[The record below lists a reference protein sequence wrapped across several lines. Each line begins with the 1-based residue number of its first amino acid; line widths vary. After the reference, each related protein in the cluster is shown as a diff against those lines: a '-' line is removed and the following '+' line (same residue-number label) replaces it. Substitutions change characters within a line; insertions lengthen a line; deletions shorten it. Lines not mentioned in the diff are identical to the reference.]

1 MAELVD
7 GRNDQLVEDSFSMSM
22 AEDPV
27 DDASVLAG
35 MGAPE
40 VGMPANT
47 EQAGPVRE
55 GTDVT
60 MARLAETD
68 PMAHDMARNFQA
80 DMSRMQNEHLMTQ
93 REMLD
98 TLKELRALPSGE
110 TPEAEAGSGLPEGI
124 TDDHLSMF
132 QSMAEHFGYIPRQ
145 ELADE
150 KIVEARESYAEEAL
164 RRGVY
169 EHGEA
174 FGTIGADGNVL
185 VNPAVQERM
194 RMAEERLTDPNRGL
208 TALELYN
215 LEIGRPAAAVEAAP
229 PRRGVPQPNVAR
241 RSTGGGEPV
250 SIYDPARGDSRDDV
264 FARAFVL
271 TKKELGG

>member
-1 MAELVD
+1 
-7 GRNDQLVEDSFSMSM
+7 
-22 AEDPV
+22 
-27 DDASVLAG
+27 
-35 MGAPE
+35 
-40 VGMPANT
+40 
-47 EQAGPVRE
+47 
-55 GTDVT
+55 
-60 MARLAETD
+60 
-68 PMAHDMARNFQA
+68 
-80 DMSRMQNEHLMTQ
+80 MTQ

-98 TLKELRALPSGE
+98 TLKELRALPPGE

-250 SIYDPARGDSRDDV
+250 SIYDSARGDSRDDV